1 MIRNVNEAQKALP
14 VKTELTEPVRLLV
27 QLGTAL
33 PSGIMVQAAV
43 SHWNKFLMWYTE
55 VEYEFNLI

>member
-1 MIRNVNEAQKALP
+1 M
-14 VKTELTEPVRLLV
+14 KTELTEPVMLLV

-55 VEYEFNLI
+55 VEYKFKLI